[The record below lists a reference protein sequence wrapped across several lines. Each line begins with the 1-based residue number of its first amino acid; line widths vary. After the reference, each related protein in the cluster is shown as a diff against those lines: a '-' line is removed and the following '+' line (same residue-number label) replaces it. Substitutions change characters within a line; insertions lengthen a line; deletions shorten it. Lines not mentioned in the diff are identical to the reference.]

1 MWSILSSSGEMLDL
15 RELQGNRVNYEN
27 IKKIDLSILSKFFI
41 FPSKMKNRLPSI

>member
-27 IKKIDLSILSKFFI
+27 IKKIDFIYFIEVFHLSL
-41 FPSKMKNRLPSI
+41 KNEK